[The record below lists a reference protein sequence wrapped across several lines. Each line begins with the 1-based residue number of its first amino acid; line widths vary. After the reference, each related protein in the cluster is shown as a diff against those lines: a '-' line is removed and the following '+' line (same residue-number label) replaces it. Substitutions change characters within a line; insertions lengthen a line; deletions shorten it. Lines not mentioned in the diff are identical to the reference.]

1 MALQEGRCTNCGSI
15 LILDPEQEKGHC
27 LYCDAVFDNA
37 TAFELYKDAG
47 DYTFPNLP
55 QPKYEGPSLDPVPS
69 RSHVHLS
76 APKKA
81 ASSEAAADP
90 APAYVRS
97 ATKVPSLDLGP
108 RKILL
113 LALLFAGVIL
123 LTLVLCL
130 PFTLHRDRYRLAI
143 AEDFAAR
150 DDIELKLGEN
160 FNIQN
165 LNNNEVYL
173 ALPKA
178 IEQKEAEKL
187 FEDYC
192 SSRAKAMALSEND
205 AGRKDVKLHIATPQ
219 GGWNISGQDGS
230 AELKLEELPYRE
242 VTPSTAPA
250 DEKSP
255 EESRDNNEMT
265 EATETTE
272 ASAARAS
279 E

>member
-15 LILDPEQEKGHC
+15 LILDSEQEKGHC

-37 TAFELYKDAG
+37 KAFELYKDAG
-47 DYTFPNLP
+47 EYTFPNLP
-55 QPKYEGPSLDPVPS
+55 QPKYEGPCLDPVPS

-76 APKKA
+76 APQRA
-81 ASSEAAADP
+81 ASSTAAADP
-90 APAYVRS
+90 APVYVRPT
-97 ATKVPSLDLGP
+97 TKVPSLDLGP

-113 LALLFAGVIL
+113 LTLLFAGVIL

-150 DDIELKLGEN
+150 DDIKLKLGEN

-192 SSRAKAMALSEND
+192 SSRAKTMALSEDD
-205 AGRKDVKLHIATPQ
+205 AGRKAVKLHIATPQ

-230 AELKLEELPYRE
+230 AELNLEELPYRE
-242 VTPSTAPA
+242 ATPSAAPA

-255 EESRDNNEMT
+255 EGNSDSS
-265 EATETTE
+265 ET
-272 ASAARAS
+272 SAARAS

>member
-37 TAFELYKDAG
+37 TAFELYKNAG

-69 RSHVHLS
+69 RSHIHLS

-81 ASSEAAADP
+81 ASSEAAAVP
-90 APAYVRS
+90 TPAYVRPT
-97 ATKVPSLDLGP
+97 TKVPSLDLGP
-108 RKILL
+108 RKIMM

-150 DDIELKLGEN
+150 DDIELQLGEN

-173 ALPKA
+173 ALPKE
-178 IEQKEAEKL
+178 IGQKEAKKL

-192 SSRAKAMALSEND
+192 SSRAKAMALSETD

-230 AELKLEELPYRE
+230 AELKLEELPYHE
-242 VTPSTAPA
+242 VTPSATPA
-250 DEKSP
+250 DETSP
-255 EESRDNNEMT
+255 EGNSESS
-265 EATETTE
+265 ET
-272 ASAARAS
+272 SAAKVS